1 MNGLL
6 DCCSPCCAT
15 VVNVQIPGPEGASG
29 TNGAAG
35 TNGGNSYTISTANFV
50 VPAVGANVT
59 VSVADSSWMVVGE
72 KVVVQGPATFQ
83 VISLPTVNSA
93 VLKFM
98 GYVDDV
104 AVGTTIVAGAAVGP
118 SGSQPS
124 VSGFATIDGA
134 GNNSDIHQLTGLTT
148 ALSITQGGTGGTSGS
163 AARTNLGVSR
173 VTQDYIELR
182 EIQAAG
188 VDGGAFNNGAAR
200 TRAINTEV
208 VDTGGHA
215 AILGGGQFSLAAG
228 TYRFRIF
235 SVAYEVDSHVA
246 WLQNIT
252 DAVTVAI
259 GDAARSAA
267 ASDCNTV
274 SMVTGRFTIAGTKTF
289 EVQAQAQTTKAVSGF
304 GKAVNLGKAESY
316 CIAVFEREAN

>member
-1 MNGLL
+1 MGPLI
-6 DCCSPCCAT
+6 DCCSPCCPTTT
-15 VVNVQIPGPEGASG
+15 VTMTPGPEGIQG
-29 TNGAAG
+29 TAGVNGI
-35 TNGGNSYTISTANFV
+35 NGGSSYTITTANFV

-59 VSVADSSWMVVGE
+59 VSVADSSWMVIGE

-104 AVGTTIVAGAAVGP
+104 AVGATIVAGASVGP

-124 VSGFATIDGA
+124 VSGFASIDGA
-134 GNNSDIHQLTGLTT
+134 GNNANIHQLTGLTT
-148 ALSITQGGTGGTSGS
+148 ALSIPQGGTGGTSAS

-173 VTQDYIELR
+173 VAQDYIELR

-188 VDGGAFNNGAAR
+188 VDGGAFNNGASR

-267 ASDCNTV
+267 AADCNTV
-274 SMVTGRFTIAGTKTF
+274 SMVTGRFTIAGTKTM
-289 EVQAQAQTTKAVSGF
+289 EIQTQCGSTKAVSGF
-304 GKAVNLGKAESY
+304 GKAVNLGKAETY